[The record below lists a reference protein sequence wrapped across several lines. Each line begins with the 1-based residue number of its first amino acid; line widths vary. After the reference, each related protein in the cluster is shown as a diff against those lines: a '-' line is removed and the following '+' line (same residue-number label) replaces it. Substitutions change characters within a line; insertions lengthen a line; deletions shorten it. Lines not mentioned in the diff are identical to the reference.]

1 MPRTDAAPPRPLPP
15 GSGGWARRLAP
26 FVLAHRRPA
35 AFSLAAALVG
45 QGLAALA
52 PAIQRIV
59 VDDALLSDRRSSAP
73 WLVGLV
79 AITVVAF
86 ALAFVRR
93 WYGGRVSLAVQ
104 YDLRNA
110 IFERLQRLDFAGH
123 DRLHTGQIVARATTD
138 LGLLQMLLSFLPLV
152 LGNLVLIVV
161 AVVVMATLSLPLTVV
176 TVAVL
181 AVLWLVAVR
190 MRRTVF
196 PASWDAQQRA
206 GEVAGVVD
214 EAVNGVRVVK
224 AFGQEERE
232 LERLGAASRR
242 LYASR
247 ARLVRIQARYTP
259 TLAAVPALAQVAVLG
274 LGGHLALRGD
284 LSIGAFLAFA
294 AYLTQLV
301 APIRLLA
308 ILVAVAQQTR
318 AGGERILDILDVNP
332 GITER
337 DDAPDLPV
345 GPGAVSCRGVRFG
358 YTASTPVLDGFDLD
372 VAPGEV
378 VALFG
383 ASGSG
388 KSTVAAL
395 LPRFY
400 DVAAGSITI
409 DGVDVRDVTL
419 ASLRRRVGVVFEE
432 AFLFSDT
439 IAANIAYGRPD
450 ATDAEV
456 RRAAVLAGAADFVD
470 DLPEG
475 YDTVVGERGVS
486 LSGGQ
491 RQRIALAR
499 ALLGDPSVLVLDD
512 ATSAVDA
519 GTEASIFAQLR
530 PVLAGRTTLLVA
542 HRRSTLQLADR
553 IVVVDAGRVV
563 EQGSHD
569 DLWER
574 CPRYRELLGHVDPT
588 TSTVTAA
595 DVPPP
600 AGTVTAA
607 AWPEPTG
614 DLPRASAE
622 PGRPGAG
629 IGGPGHGH
637 GMMLSATP
645 DLLAAL
651 AALPPA
657 TEDPSVDEV
666 AATAPPR
673 EGAGFGVRT
682 LVAPWRR
689 LLALGLLAVVAEALL
704 GLTGPLLLRVGID
717 QGVGESRPGLLWAAT
732 AVLAAAVG
740 ASWVVSHLGALLT
753 GRTAERMLHE
763 LRLRIFAQ
771 LQRLGIDY
779 YERELAGRIMTRMTT
794 DVEALSQLVQTG
806 LVTLLVGVATGVG
819 VFVFLVVLSP
829 PLALVAA
836 LSLPPL
842 VLATRAY
849 QRRASMAYDRAREA
863 IAEVNANLQENL
875 SGVRVAQAHGREDRN
890 RGHFA
895 DLNRAYLGHRLG
907 AQRLVSL
914 YFPFVALLAS
924 CTTAAVLGAG
934 DVLVARG
941 TVTAGVVVAF
951 VLYLDLFFAPVQ
963 QVSQVFDTWQQA
975 QASVRRIDEL
985 LALRT
990 VVPSPLDPRAVPE
1003 PLGVIRLEDVRFRY
1017 PGDGVEERS
1026 EALRGVDIELR
1037 PGEHVAIVGPT
1048 GAGKSTVVR
1057 LLARFADPT
1066 AGRVTVS
1073 GIDLTELDPGA
1084 YRRHIGYVPQEAFL
1098 FTGSIRDN
1106 IAYGRPDA
1114 TDAEVEAAARSI
1126 GAHGFVAA
1134 LPDGYRTA
1142 VTERG
1147 RSLSAGQRQ
1156 LLALAR
1162 ARLVD
1167 PDLLLLDEATSNLD
1181 LAAEGRVREALDVL
1195 RRGRTTVTVAH
1206 RLPTAAQADR
1216 IIVLVDGRV
1225 AETGTHAELVAADG
1239 VYAELWAAFSAGE
1252 TGGEPVSAATGP
1264 RPEV

>member
-1 MPRTDAAPPRPLPP
+1 MPRTDGTPPSPLPP
-15 GSGGWARRLAP
+15 GSGGWARRLSP
-26 FVLAHRRPA
+26 FVAAHGRSA
-35 AFSLAAALVG
+35 VASLAAALVG
-45 QGLAALA
+45 QGLAGLA
-52 PAIQRIV
+52 PAVQRIV
-59 VDDALLSDRRSSAP
+59 VDDAILTDRRSAAP
-73 WLVGLV
+73 WLVALV
-79 AITVVAF
+79 GITVVAF
-86 ALAFVRR
+86 VLAFVRR
-93 WYGGRVSLAVQ
+93 WFGGRVSLAVQ

-110 IFERLQRLDFAGH
+110 IFDRLQRLDFAGH

-152 LGNLVLIVV
+152 VGNVVLVVVAIVV
-161 AVVVMATLSLPLTVV
+161 MLTLSVPLTAV

-181 AVLWLVAVR
+181 TVLWFVALR

-214 EAVNGVRVVK
+214 EAVSGVRVVK
-224 AFGQEERE
+224 AFGQEDRE
-232 LERLGAASRR
+232 LERVAEASRR
-242 LYASR
+242 LFASR
-247 ARLVRIQARYTP
+247 SRLVRIQARYTP
-259 TLAAVPALAQVAVLG
+259 TLAAIPALAQVAVLG
-274 LGGHLALRGD
+274 LGGYLALQGR

-301 APIRLLA
+301 APIRMLA

-337 DDAPDLPV
+337 SGAADLPA
-345 GPGAVSCRGVRFG
+345 GPGAVAFRGVRFG
-358 YTASTPVLDGFDLD
+358 YTASAPVLDGFDLD
-372 VAPGEV
+372 VAPGEI

-400 DVAAGSITI
+400 DVAAGSITV

-439 IAANIAYGRPD
+439 IAANIGYGRPD
-450 ATDAEV
+450 ATDDEIRV
-456 RRAAVLAGAADFVD
+456 AAGLAGAATFIEEM
-470 DLPEG
+470 PEG
-475 YDTVVGERGVS
+475 YETVVGERGVS

-491 RQRIALAR
+491 RQRVALAR
-499 ALLGDPSVLVLDD
+499 ALLGDPTVLVLDD
-512 ATSAVDA
+512 ATSAIDA
-519 GTEASIFAQLR
+519 GTEASIFARLR
-530 PVLAGRTTLLVA
+530 PVLAGRTTILVA

-553 IVVVDAGRVV
+553 IVVVEDGRVLDHGTHA
-563 EQGSHD
+563 E
-569 DLWER
+569 LEAR
-574 CPRYRELLGHVDPT
+574 CPRYRALLGEDDAEHG
-588 TSTVTAA
+588 
-595 DVPPP
+595 P
-600 AGTVTAA
+600 AGATDDEGAVDGVTAA
-607 AWPEPTG
+607 AWPTT
-614 DLPRASAE
+614 DDDAPRATADA
-622 PGRPGAG
+622 PRPGGG

-637 GMMLSATP
+637 GMLLSATP

-651 AALPPA
+651 DALPPA
-657 TEDPSVDEV
+657 DDEPAVDEV
-666 AATAPPR
+666 AAVAPPAD
-673 EGAGFGVRT
+673 GATFGVRT

-689 LLALGLLAVVAEALL
+689 LLVLGLLAVVAEAVL
-704 GLTGPLLLRVGID
+704 GLVGPLLLRLGID
-717 QGVGESRPGLLWAAT
+717 RGVGADRPGVLWAAT
-732 AVLAAAVG
+732 GALAVAVG

-829 PLALVAA
+829 MLALVAA
-836 LSLPPL
+836 GSLPPL

-849 QRRASMAYDRAREA
+849 QRRASRAYDRAREA

-890 RGHFA
+890 RGDFA
-895 DLNRAYLGHRLG
+895 QLNRAYLGHRLG

-924 CTTAAVLGAG
+924 CTTAAVLGVG

-941 TVTAGVVVAF
+941 AVTAGVVVAF

-990 VVPSPLDPRAVPE
+990 VVPVRPDPLPVPG
-1003 PLGVIRLEDVRFRY
+1003 PLGTIRLDGVRYRY
-1017 PGDGVEERS
+1017 PGDGTAERP
-1026 EALRGVDIELR
+1026 EALRGIDLTFE
-1037 PGEHVAIVGPT
+1037 PGEHVAIVGAT
-1048 GAGKSTVVR
+1048 GAGKSTVLR

-1066 AGRVTVS
+1066 DGRVTVS
-1073 GIDLTELDPGA
+1073 GVDVADLDPGA
-1084 YRRHIGYVPQEAFL
+1084 YRRRIGYVPQEAFL
-1098 FTGSIRDN
+1098 FTGTVRDN
-1106 IAYGRPDA
+1106 IAYGRPEA
-1114 TDAEVEAAARSI
+1114 TDAEVEAAARAV
-1126 GAHGFVAA
+1126 GAHTFIARLEA
-1134 LPDGYRTA
+1134 GYRTA

-1167 PDLLLLDEATSNLD
+1167 ADLLLLDEATSNLD
-1181 LAAEGRVREALDVL
+1181 LAAEARVRDALDAL

-1206 RLPTAAQADR
+1206 RLPTAARADR
-1216 IIVLVDGRV
+1216 IVVLADGV
-1225 AETGTHAELVAADG
+1225 VVETGTHAALVEAGGTYSA
-1239 VYAELWAAFSAGE
+1239 LWAAFSAGE
-1252 TGGEPVSAATGP
+1252 DGRDPLTAAAAPAPG
-1264 RPEV
+1264 V